1 MIRKN
6 PTASI
11 VTAAVVAV
19 GTATTGLA
27 QGIPVFD
34 ITALTQQ
41 IEQLAQLKSQLDT
54 MNQQL
59 TQAQQLYGSL
69 NKITNMGDIAR
80 LLNDP
85 SIRKALPADFA
96 SVEQLMSGQG
106 TGAAGAS
113 AAQFQAGNSVY
124 SLPGNDFYSSEL
136 KRLGRQNAGA
146 MSIGQQ
152 MYDAATQRIEGIDQ
166 LRQQIGQSP
175 DPKTTM
181 DLQAR
186 LQAEIAFLQTDT
198 LRMQGLRMV
207 QQAQLE
213 VVKQRSEEDWR
224 RRVDTMG
231 TASPGTPSQ

>member
-1 MIRKN
+1 MIRTKSA
-6 PTASI
+6 ASI
-11 VTAAVVAV
+11 AAATVFAI
-19 GTATTGLA
+19 GTATTSLA
-27 QGIPVFD
+27 QGLLVFD
-34 ITALTQQ
+34 ATALTQQ
-41 IEQLAQLKSQLDT
+41 IEHLAQLKAQLDT

-69 NKITNMGDIAR
+69 NKLTNMGDVAK

-85 SIRKALPADFA
+85 AIRKALPADFA

-106 TGAAGAS
+106 SGPAGAS
-113 AAQFQAGNSVY
+113 ATQFQTDNSVY
-124 SLPGNDFYSSEL
+124 ALPGNDFYSSEL
-136 KRLGRQNAGA
+136 KRLGQQNAGA

-166 LRQQIGQSP
+166 LRQQIGLSQ

-186 LQAEIAFLQTDT
+186 LQAETAFLQTDM

-213 VVKQRSEEDWR
+213 VVRQRAEEDWR
-224 RRVDTMG
+224 RRVDAMG
-231 TASPGTPSQ
+231 AAAPATPSQ

>member
-1 MIRKN
+1 MIRNK

-11 VTAAVVAV
+11 AIAAVVAV
-19 GTATTGLA
+19 STATATLA

-41 IEQLAQLKSQLDT
+41 IEQLVQLKSQLDS

-80 LLNDP
+80 VLNDP
-85 SIRKALPADFA
+85 AIRKALPADFA

-106 TGAAGAS
+106 TGTAGAS

-124 SLPGNDFYSSEL
+124 ALPGNDFYSSEL

-166 LRQQIGQSP
+166 LLPPLILGMVVRVVAP
-175 DPKTTM
+175 PL
-181 DLQAR
+181 DL
-186 LQAEIAFLQTDT
+186 
-198 LRMQGLRMV
+198 V
-207 QQAQLE
+207 E
-213 VVKQRSEEDWR
+213 VPADR
-224 RRVDTMG
+224 R
-231 TASPGTPSQ
+231 

>member
-19 GTATTGLA
+19 GTATAALA

-85 SIRKALPADFA
+85 AIRKVLPADFA

-166 LRQQIGQSP
+166 LRQQIGQSQ
-175 DPKTTM
+175 DPKTTL

-198 LRMQGLRMV
+198 LRMHGLRMV